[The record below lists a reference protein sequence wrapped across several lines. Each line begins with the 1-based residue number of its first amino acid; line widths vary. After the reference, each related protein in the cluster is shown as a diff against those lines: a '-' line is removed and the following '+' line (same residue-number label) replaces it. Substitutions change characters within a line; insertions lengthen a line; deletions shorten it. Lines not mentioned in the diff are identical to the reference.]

1 MQQWLGEGELRLDVM
16 NSEIV
21 VMTVLRHSNGK
32 RAIFRCRRD
41 CHCYCSLP
49 EGVTSLLISQQFE
62 PWRCCRANLLSVET
76 CAESHCQRQMTQ
88 MFLGEIS
95 KGLDQ

>member
-1 MQQWLGEGELRLDVM
+1 MQQWLGEGELWLDVM

-49 EGVTSLLISQQFE
+49 EGVTSTI
-62 PWRCCRANLLSVET
+62 
-76 CAESHCQRQMTQ
+76 
-88 MFLGEIS
+88 
-95 KGLDQ
+95 